1 MSITLR
7 RKHIESIVGADRRDP
22 SDLLGAH
29 VIRYC
34 KKRLVAVRAFLRN
47 AAKATAVELDGDG
60 AQWPMQRT
68 HEHGLFEVRIPERT
82 EVFRYELRIEDFDG
96 NQHVMRDPYSFLPVL
111 GDLDLH
117 LFNEG
122 NHRRLWEKLGAH
134 VMTVDGAAGVHFA
147 VWAPNGRRVSVVGD
161 FNGWDGCWHPMR
173 PMGSSGV
180 WELFVPGLSEGEKYK
195 FEIKTQDGQL
205 RLKSDP
211 MAFYYEP
218 RPKTASIVYD
228 LNLYHWRDSEWM
240 KARARRKPHE
250 EPLNIYEL
258 HLGSW
263 RRGPGNR
270 FLTYAE
276 LADQLLDYVAA
287 MGYTHIELLPVAEHP
302 FDGSWGYQVTG
313 YYAPTSRYGAPA
325 DFMYFIDQ
333 CHQRGIGVILD
344 WVPAHFPRDDF
355 ALRWFDGTALY
366 EHADPRKG
374 EHRDWNTM
382 IFNYGRHEVR
392 NFLIDNALFWFD
404 RYHVDGLRVDAV
416 ASMLYLDYSRKPGE
430 WIPNEFGGNENL
442 EAIDFMKR
450 TNELLYGEFP
460 GAMMIAEESTAFA
473 GVSRAVHLGGLGFGF
488 KWNMGWMHDVLQYM
502 GLDAVYRKH
511 HQGKLTF
518 GLLYAFSENFIL
530 VLSHDEV
537 VHGKRSLLG
546 KMPGDAWQ
554 RFANLRLLY
563 AFMFAHP
570 GKKMLFMGG
579 EIGQPEEWNA
589 DTSLNWR
596 LLEHENHK
604 ALHQFVRHLNY
615 FYRSEPSLWELDH
628 KSAGF
633 EWIDFHDEGN
643 SIVSFLRR
651 GKSGAP
657 LIWVFNFT
665 PVIQWGYRVGVPEQ
679 GFYRELLN
687 TDSSLYGG
695 SNVGNLG
702 GVQADMTPKSGRP
715 FSLNLTLPPLA
726 ALAFKL
732 ADISEPGKPAAPD
745 RLEESE
751 SLDSGASTGPFS
763 TVPDQG

>member
-1 MSITLR
+1 MNVSLSIAQ
-7 RKHIESIVGADRRDP
+7 IESIVGADRRDP
-22 SDLLGAH
+22 FDVLGARVVRGRAGRH
-29 VIRYC
+29 V
-34 KKRLVAVRAFLRN
+34 VVRAFLHD
-47 AAKATAVELDGDG
+47 AAGATVAALDGER
-60 AQWPMQRT
+60 AQWPMERV
-68 HEHGLFEVRIPERT
+68 HEHGLFEAGITDRD
-82 EVFRYELRIEDFDG
+82 EVFRYELLIDDFQG
-96 NQHVMRDPYSFLPVL
+96 SRRTIRDPYSFLPVL

-122 NHRRLWEKLGAH
+122 NHLRLWEKLGAH
-134 VMTVDGAAGVHFA
+134 VMTLDGAEGVHFA

-161 FNGWDGCWHPMR
+161 FNGWDGRWHPMR

-180 WELFVPGLSEGEKYK
+180 WELFVPGLVEGEKYK
-195 FEIKTQDGQL
+195 FEIKTRDGQL

-211 MAFYYEP
+211 MAFYCEP

-228 LNLYHWRDSEWM
+228 LDIYRWRDDEWM
-240 KARARRKPHE
+240 EKRATRKPHE
-250 EPLNIYEL
+250 EPMNIYEV

-263 RRGPGNR
+263 RRGPTGR

-276 LADQLLDYVAA
+276 LADQILDYVVS
-287 MGYTHIELLPVAEHP
+287 MGYTHLQLLPVAEHP

-313 YYAPTSRYGAPA
+313 YYAPTSRYGAPI
-325 DFMYFIDQ
+325 DFMSFVDR
-333 CHQRGIGVILD
+333 CHLRGIGVILD

-374 EHRDWNTM
+374 EHQDWNTM

-392 NFLIDNALFWFD
+392 NFLVANALFWFE

-430 WIPNEFGGNENL
+430 WIPNQYGGNENL
-442 EAIDFMKR
+442 EAIDLLKR
-450 TNELLYGEFP
+450 TNELVYGEFP
-460 GAMMIAEESTAFA
+460 GVMMIAEESTAFA
-473 GVSRAVHLGGLGFGF
+473 GVCRPVHLGGLGFGF
-488 KWNMGWMHDVLQYM
+488 KWNMGWMHDVLQYVS
-502 GLDAVYRKH
+502 LDAVHRKY

-518 GLLYAFSENFIL
+518 GLIYAFHENFIL

-546 KMPGDAWQ
+546 KMPGDPWQ
-554 RFANLRLLY
+554 KLANLRLLFS
-563 AFMFAHP
+563 FMLAHP

-579 EIGQPEEWNA
+579 EFGQVREWTAGN
-589 DTSLNWR
+589 SLDWD
-596 LLEHENHK
+596 LLENEGHK
-604 ALHQFVRHLNY
+604 KLHLLVRDLNR
-615 FYRSEPSLWELDH
+615 FYLSEPCLWEQDH

-633 EWIDFHDEGN
+633 EWIDFHDADN

-651 GKSGAP
+651 GKSGP
-657 LIWVFNFT
+657 PIVWVFNFT
-665 PVIQWGYRVGVPEQ
+665 PVIRKGYRVGVPEP
-679 GFYRELLN
+679 GLYRELIN
-687 TDSSLYGG
+687 TDSNLYGG

-702 GVQADMTPKSGRP
+702 GVTADRIPQANRP

-732 ADISEPGKPAAPD
+732 ADAT
-745 RLEESE
+745 EELGSPE
-751 SLDSGASTGPFS
+751 SYRTPHECRC
-763 TVPDQG
+763 